1 MHPQRNIIQIAESVV
16 ADKLMSA
23 AGDRVASRAVDYGEK
38 LIDKGIDKGID
49 KVIEKDAERRGYDP
63 NKAGKKFWDK
73 PVSAVKGTG
82 FSALTGFSVSP
93 KIMTKLYMKKA
104 RSDRMGRQ
112 AAYSDIKGAFKSKPS
127 PEEN

>member
-38 LIDKGIDKGID
+38 LIDKGID